1 MKKESTLNYLDETF
15 RKSEWIKNR
24 RNELPLE
31 EFLAKSNIIAERVI
45 HLFDNKEPVSKR
57 YAIVLSR
64 ACNFI
69 DIKKKE
75 EMLLYFWGLA
85 QEITDIKE
93 QDLYASIF
101 GMIVQ
106 SKDMFFN
113 DYKKQLNIN
122 VYYMDKEK
130 YSYDMWLFLS
140 WMSLHKKF

>member
-93 QDLYASIF
+93 QDLYASIL